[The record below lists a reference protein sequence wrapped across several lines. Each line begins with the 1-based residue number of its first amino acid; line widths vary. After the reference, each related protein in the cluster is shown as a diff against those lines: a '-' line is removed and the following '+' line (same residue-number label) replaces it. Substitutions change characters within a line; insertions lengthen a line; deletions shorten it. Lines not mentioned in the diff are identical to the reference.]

1 MKIRGEWTPGTWTCF
16 LLFGLFSVALY
27 HWKAGS
33 GFAVYD
39 LFKNHHWF
47 PFNLG
52 DWLAAVGDTVKNPK
66 GILGIIA
73 AAAAAP
79 SFYYSLVYCL
89 LIVVFGVR
97 RIVRRKTPYVTA
109 QTLTLIGVQIVP
121 LFLLPYL
128 LLPWMGANGW
138 FDAGFGK
145 SFADQFFPVEYG
157 ARTYWR
163 AFGFILAW
171 PLFIWNIFNDHPTAG
186 WLVLGF
192 LQTFV
197 IIPLLIWRWGKG
209 VYCGWICSCG
219 ALAETLG
226 DQHRHKMPHGPRAN
240 RWNMTGQV
248 ILGVALLLLL
258 LRILGWIAA
267 AVPALGFLGFANPI
281 YYGLLG
287 GSRKMDR

>member
-1 MKIRGEWTPGTWTCF
+1 
-16 LLFGLFSVALY
+16 
-27 HWKAGS
+27 
-33 GFAVYD
+33 
-39 LFKNHHWF
+39 
-47 PFNLG
+47 
-52 DWLAAVGDTVKNPK
+52 
-66 GILGIIA
+66 
-73 AAAAAP
+73 
-79 SFYYSLVYCL
+79 
-89 LIVVFGVR
+89 
-97 RIVRRKTPYVTA
+97 PYVTA
-109 QTLTLIGVQIVP
+109 QTLTLIAVQVVP

-128 LLPWMGANGW
+128 VLPWMGANGW

-145 SFADQFFPVEYG
+145 WFADQFFPVEYG

-248 ILGVALLLLL
+248 I
-258 LRILGWIAA
+258 
-267 AVPALGFLGFANPI
+267 
-281 YYGLLG
+281 
-287 GSRKMDR
+287 